1 MNIISII
8 PARGGSKGIPRKN
21 IKLLN
26 GKPLISYSIDAS
38 NSCSLID
45 DTYVSTEDAEISEI
59 SKGNNAEVIER
70 PDELAGDDSSSID
83 VILHVLDYL
92 ENRGELPDLFVLLQ
106 PTSPLRTSEDIEA
119 SINSFLESDCDS
131 LVSVCELD
139 HRSLLNFSLEEGFL
153 VQNNNE
159 SLFNSRRQDIP
170 TYYSL
175 NGAIYITTPE
185 FIRKNRSFYSDKT
198 IPHVMSK
205 EKSIDIDT
213 SFDFKL
219 AEFLLNDCDDVKL

>member
-92 ENRGELPDLFVLLQ
+92 ENKGELPDLFVLLQ

-139 HRSLLNFSLEEGFL
+139 HRSLLNFSLEDGFL

-170 TYYSL
+170 THYSL

-185 FIRKNRSFYSDKT
+185 FIRKNKSFYSDKT

-219 AEFLLNDCDDVKL
+219 AEFLLNECDDVKL

>member
-45 DTYVSTEDAEISEI
+45 GTYVSTEDAEISEI

-92 ENRGELPDLFVLLQ
+92 ENKGELPDLFVLLQ

-119 SINSFLESDCDS
+119 SINLFLESDCDS

-139 HRSLLNFSLEEGFL
+139 HRALLNFSLEDGFL

-159 SLFNSRRQDIP
+159 ALFNSRRQDIP
-170 TYYSL
+170 THYSL

-185 FIRKNRSFYSDKT
+185 FIRKNKSFYSDKT

-219 AEFLLNDCDDVKL
+219 AEFLLNECDDVKL

>member
-139 HRSLLNFSLEEGFL
+139 HRSLLNFSLEKGFL

-185 FIRKNRSFYSDKT
+185 FIRKNKSFYSDKT

-219 AEFLLNDCDDVKL
+219 AEFLLNECDDVKL

>member
-70 PDELAGDDSSSID
+70 PDELASDDSSSID

-119 SINSFLESDCDS
+119 SINLFLESDCDS

-139 HRSLLNFSLEEGFL
+139 HRSLLNFSLEDGFL

-159 SLFNSRRQDIP
+159 ALFNSRRQDIP
-170 TYYSL
+170 THYSL

-219 AEFLLNDCDDVKL
+219 AEFLLNECDDVKL

>member
-92 ENRGELPDLFVLLQ
+92 ENKGELPDLFVLLQ

-131 LVSVCELD
+131 LVSVCALD
-139 HRSLLNFSLEEGFL
+139 HRSLLNFSLEDGFL

-170 TYYSL
+170 THYSL

-185 FIRKNRSFYSDKT
+185 FIRKNKSFYSDKT

-219 AEFLLNDCDDVKL
+219 AEFLLNECDDVKL

>member
-70 PDELAGDDSSSID
+70 PDELASDDSSSID

-92 ENRGELPDLFVLLQ
+92 GNRGELPDLFVLLQ

-139 HRSLLNFSLEEGFL
+139 HRSLLNFSLEDGFL

-159 SLFNSRRQDIP
+159 ALFNSRRQDIP
-170 TYYSL
+170 THYAL

-213 SFDFKL
+213 PFDFRL
-219 AEFLLNDCDDVKL
+219 AEFILNECDDVKL

>member
-45 DTYVSTEDAEISEI
+45 ETYVSTEDAEISEI

-139 HRSLLNFSLEEGFL
+139 HRSLLNFSLEDGFL

-159 SLFNSRRQDIP
+159 ALFNSRRQDIP
-170 TYYSL
+170 THYSL

-185 FIRKNRSFYSDKT
+185 FIRKNKSFYSDKT

-219 AEFLLNDCDDVKL
+219 AEFLLNECDDVKL

>member
-92 ENRGELPDLFVLLQ
+92 ENKGELPDLFVLLQ

-139 HRSLLNFSLEEGFL
+139 HRSLLNFSLEDGFL

-185 FIRKNRSFYSDKT
+185 FIRKNKSFYSDKT

-219 AEFLLNDCDDVKL
+219 AEFILNECDDVKL

>member
-45 DTYVSTEDAEISEI
+45 DTYVSTEDGEISEI

-70 PDELAGDDSSSID
+70 PDELASDDSSSID

-92 ENRGELPDLFVLLQ
+92 ENRGELPGLFVLLQ

-119 SINSFLESDCDS
+119 SINLFLESDCDS

-170 TYYSL
+170 THYSL

-185 FIRKNRSFYSDKT
+185 FIRKNKSFYSDKT

-219 AEFLLNDCDDVKL
+219 AEFLLNECDDVKL

>member
-45 DTYVSTEDAEISEI
+45 ETYVSTEDAEISEI

-92 ENRGELPDLFVLLQ
+92 ENKGELPDLFVLLQ

-131 LVSVCELD
+131 LVSVCALD
-139 HRSLLNFSLEEGFL
+139 HRSLLNFSLEDGFL

-159 SLFNSRRQDIP
+159 ALFNSRRQDIP
-170 TYYSL
+170 THYSL

-185 FIRKNRSFYSDKT
+185 FIRKNKSFYSDKT

-219 AEFLLNDCDDVKL
+219 AEFLLNECDDVKL

>member
-45 DTYVSTEDAEISEI
+45 ETYVSTEDAEISEI

-70 PDELAGDDSSSID
+70 PDELASDDSSSID

-139 HRSLLNFSLEEGFL
+139 HRSLLNFSLEDGFL

-170 TYYSL
+170 THYSL

-185 FIRKNRSFYSDKT
+185 FIRKNKSFYSDKT

-219 AEFLLNDCDDVKL
+219 AEFLLNECDDVKL

>member
-70 PDELAGDDSSSID
+70 PDELASDDSSSID

-139 HRSLLNFSLEEGFL
+139 HRSLLNFSLEDGFL

-159 SLFNSRRQDIP
+159 ALFNSRRQDIP

-185 FIRKNRSFYSDKT
+185 FIRKNKSFYSDKT

-219 AEFLLNDCDDVKL
+219 AEFLLNECDDVKL

>member
-92 ENRGELPDLFVLLQ
+92 ENRGELPALFVLLQ

-139 HRSLLNFSLEEGFL
+139 HRSLLNFSLEDGFL

-159 SLFNSRRQDIP
+159 ALFNSRRQDIP

-185 FIRKNRSFYSDKT
+185 FIRKNKSFYSDKT

-219 AEFLLNDCDDVKL
+219 AEFLLNECDDVKL

>member
-26 GKPLISYSIDAS
+26 GKPLTSYSIDAS

-70 PDELAGDDSSSID
+70 PDELASDDSSSID

-119 SINSFLESDCDS
+119 SINLFLESDCDS

-139 HRSLLNFSLEEGFL
+139 HRSLLNFSLEDGFL

-170 TYYSL
+170 THYSL

-185 FIRKNRSFYSDKT
+185 FIRKNKSFYSDKT

-219 AEFLLNDCDDVKL
+219 AEFLLNECDDVKL

>member
-92 ENRGELPDLFVLLQ
+92 ENRDELPDLFVLLQ

-139 HRSLLNFSLEEGFL
+139 HRSLLNFSLEDGFL

-185 FIRKNRSFYSDKT
+185 FIRKNKSFYSDKT
-198 IPHVMSK
+198 IPYVMSK

-219 AEFLLNDCDDVKL
+219 AEFLLNECDDVKL

>member
-185 FIRKNRSFYSDKT
+185 FIRKNKSFYSDKT

-205 EKSIDIDT
+205 EKSIDIDN

-219 AEFLLNDCDDVKL
+219 AEFLLNECDDVKL

>member
-139 HRSLLNFSLEEGFL
+139 HRSLLNFSLEDGFL

-159 SLFNSRRQDIP
+159 ALFNSRRQDIP
-170 TYYSL
+170 THYSL

-185 FIRKNRSFYSDKT
+185 FIRKNKSFYSDKT

-219 AEFLLNDCDDVKL
+219 AEFLLNECDDVKL

>member
-1 MNIISII
+1 MKIISII

-26 GKPLISYSIDAS
+26 GKPLISYFIDAS

-45 DTYVSTEDAEISEI
+45 ETYVSTEDGEISEI

-92 ENRGELPDLFVLLQ
+92 EDKGELPDLFVLLQ

-131 LVSVCELD
+131 LVSVCKLD
-139 HRSLLNFSLEEGFL
+139 HRSLLNFSLEDGFL

-159 SLFNSRRQDIP
+159 SLFNSRRQDMP
-170 TYYSL
+170 SYYSL
-175 NGAIYITTPE
+175 NGAIYITTPG

-219 AEFLLNDCDDVKL
+219 AEFLLNECDDVKL

>member
-45 DTYVSTEDAEISEI
+45 ETYVSTEDAEISEI

-139 HRSLLNFSLEEGFL
+139 HRSLLNFSLEDGFL

-159 SLFNSRRQDIP
+159 ALFNSRRQDIP
-170 TYYSL
+170 THYSL

-185 FIRKNRSFYSDKT
+185 FIRKNKSFYSDKT

-213 SFDFKL
+213 SFDFRL
-219 AEFLLNDCDDVKL
+219 AEFILNDCDDVKL

>member
-70 PDELAGDDSSSID
+70 PDELASDDSSSID

-92 ENRGELPDLFVLLQ
+92 ENRDELPDLFVLLQ

-185 FIRKNRSFYSDKT
+185 FIRKNKSFYSDKT
-198 IPHVMSK
+198 IPHIMSK

-219 AEFLLNDCDDVKL
+219 AEFLLNECDDVKL

>member
-45 DTYVSTEDAEISEI
+45 DTYVSTEDGEISEI

-92 ENRGELPDLFVLLQ
+92 ENRGKLPDLFVLLQ

-139 HRSLLNFSLEEGFL
+139 HRSLLNFSLEDGFL

-159 SLFNSRRQDIP
+159 ALFNSRRQDIP
-170 TYYSL
+170 THYSL

-219 AEFLLNDCDDVKL
+219 AEFLLNECDDVKL

>member
-92 ENRGELPDLFVLLQ
+92 ENKGELPDLFVLLQ

-119 SINSFLESDCDS
+119 SINLFLESDCDS

-139 HRSLLNFSLEEGFL
+139 HRSLLNFSLEDGFL

-159 SLFNSRRQDIP
+159 ALFNSRRQDIP
-170 TYYSL
+170 THYSL

-185 FIRKNRSFYSDKT
+185 FIRKNRSFYSDRK
-198 IPHVMSK
+198 
-205 EKSIDIDT
+205 
-213 SFDFKL
+213 
-219 AEFLLNDCDDVKL
+219 

>member
-92 ENRGELPDLFVLLQ
+92 ENKGELPDLFVLLQ

-139 HRSLLNFSLEEGFL
+139 HRSLLNFSLEDGFL

-170 TYYSL
+170 THYSL

-185 FIRKNRSFYSDKT
+185 FIRKNKSFYSDKT

-213 SFDFKL
+213 YFDFKL
-219 AEFLLNDCDDVKL
+219 AEFILNECDDVKL

>member
-139 HRSLLNFSLEEGFL
+139 HRSLLNFSLEDGFL

-159 SLFNSRRQDIP
+159 ALFNSRRQDIP
-170 TYYSL
+170 THYSL

-185 FIRKNRSFYSDKT
+185 FIRKNKSFYSDKT

-213 SFDFKL
+213 SFDFRL
-219 AEFLLNDCDDVKL
+219 AEFLLNECDDVKL

>member
-1 MNIISII
+1 MKIISII

-45 DTYVSTEDAEISEI
+45 ETYVSTEDGEISEI

-92 ENRGELPDLFVLLQ
+92 EDKGELPDLFVLLQ

-131 LVSVCELD
+131 LVSVCKLD
-139 HRSLLNFSLEEGFL
+139 HRSLLNFSLEDGFL

-159 SLFNSRRQDIP
+159 SLFNSRRQDMP
-170 TYYSL
+170 SYYSL
-175 NGAIYITTPE
+175 NGAIYITTPG

-219 AEFLLNDCDDVKL
+219 AEFLLNECDDVKL

>member
-45 DTYVSTEDAEISEI
+45 ETYVSTEDAEISEI

-92 ENRGELPDLFVLLQ
+92 ENKGELPDLFVLLQ

-131 LVSVCELD
+131 LVSVCALD
-139 HRSLLNFSLEEGFL
+139 HRSLLNFSLEDGFL

-170 TYYSL
+170 THYSL

-185 FIRKNRSFYSDKT
+185 FIRKNKSFYSDKT

-219 AEFLLNDCDDVKL
+219 AEFLLNECDDVKL

>member
-139 HRSLLNFSLEEGFL
+139 HRSLLNFSLEDGFL

-159 SLFNSRRQDIP
+159 ALFNSRRQDIP

-185 FIRKNRSFYSDKT
+185 FIRKNKSFYSDKT

-219 AEFLLNDCDDVKL
+219 AEFLLNECDDVKL

>member
-21 IKLLN
+21 IKL
-26 GKPLISYSIDAS
+26 
-38 NSCSLID
+38 
-45 DTYVSTEDAEISEI
+45 DAEISEI
-59 SKGNNAEVIER
+59 SKVNNAEVIER
-70 PDELAGDDSSSID
+70 PDELASDDSSSID

-139 HRSLLNFSLEEGFL
+139 HRSLLNFSLEDGFL

-159 SLFNSRRQDIP
+159 ALFNSRRQDIP
-170 TYYSL
+170 THYSL

-219 AEFLLNDCDDVKL
+219 AEFLLNECDDVKL

>member
-45 DTYVSTEDAEISEI
+45 ETYVSTEDAEISEI

-139 HRSLLNFSLEEGFL
+139 HRSLLNFSLEDGFL

-159 SLFNSRRQDIP
+159 ALFNSRRQDIP
-170 TYYSL
+170 THYSL

-219 AEFLLNDCDDVKL
+219 AEFLLNECDDVKL